1 MISNR
6 WIEKRRG
13 SWDRL
18 RALIATL
25 QASGV
30 ASLPPAELREM
41 ALLYRQIAGDLS
53 ALRQE
58 RSARNLEAELNQL
71 LGQAHAIIYS
81 RRKTD
86 LFDVWRFFSQEYPR
100 LFRQLLPFTL
110 TSLMLFLAGAVVGSL
125 LTVVR
130 PEFERHFLG
139 PAMTQTIERHQMW
152 TESVNSM
159 APQASSAI
167 MTNNLAVT
175 FTVFAAGITAGIGT
189 LYMII
194 WNGVLLGVISTACH
208 QAHMSM
214 KLWSF
219 VAAHGSLE
227 LPAIIIAG
235 GAGLRLAYGLLF
247 PGIYSRRHSLAVAG
261 SESVRLVSGV
271 VPMLT
276 IAGVLEG
283 FLSPSSAP
291 VWLKFVTAYSAVHVV
306 AALALVNAQQ
316 EKLIPISLPLDA
328 QFRQPGLLPWTGAP
342 CSPERTWAE
351 KTGRSP
357 FERFSYADKRVLPS
371 AQNCRAWSESI

>member
-13 SWDRL
+13 CWDRL
-18 RALIATL
+18 RALIAAL
-25 QASGV
+25 QAGGV
-30 ASLPPAELREM
+30 RGLPPAELREM
-41 ALLYRQIAGDLS
+41 ALLYRQVASDLS

-86 LFDVWRFFSQEYPR
+86 FSDFWRFFSREYPR
-100 LFRQLLPFTL
+100 LFRKLLPFTL
-110 TSLMLFLAGAVVGSL
+110 VSLMLFLAGAVVGTL
-125 LTVVR
+125 LTLVR
-130 PEFERHFLG
+130 PEFKRHFLG
-139 PAMTQTIERHQMW
+139 PAMTQTIERRQMW

-189 LYMII
+189 LYMIA
-194 WNGVLLGVISTACH
+194 WNGILLGVISTACH
-208 QAHMSM
+208 QAHMSL

-219 VAAHGSLE
+219 VAPHGSLE

-235 GAGLRLAYGLLF
+235 GAGFRLAYGLLF
-247 PGIYSRRHSLAVAG
+247 PGIYSRPHSLSAAG

-271 VPMLT
+271 VPMLAV
-276 IAGVLEG
+276 AGMLEG

-291 VWLKFVTAYSAVHVV
+291 VWLKFVTALLLFTLLLLWLWSAPDRQVV
-306 AALALVNAQQ
+306 ASSN
-316 EKLIPISLPLDA
+316 E
-328 QFRQPGLLPWTGAP
+328 
-342 CSPERTWAE
+342 
-351 KTGRSP
+351 
-357 FERFSYADKRVLPS
+357 
-371 AQNCRAWSESI
+371 

>member
-1 MISNR
+1 MEWDTMITNR

-13 SWDRL
+13 CWDRL
-18 RALIATL
+18 RMLIATV
-25 QASGV
+25 QANGV

-86 LFDVWRFFSQEYPR
+86 FFDVWRFFSQEYPR

-110 TSLMLFLAGAVVGSL
+110 TSLLLFLAGAVVGSL

-208 QAHMSM
+208 QAC
-214 KLWSF
+214 
-219 VAAHGSLE
+219 V
-227 LPAIIIAG
+227 I
-235 GAGLRLAYGLLF
+235 
-247 PGIYSRRHSLAVAG
+247 
-261 SESVRLVSGV
+261 VRLG
-271 VPMLT
+271 
-276 IAGVLEG
+276 
-283 FLSPSSAP
+283 
-291 VWLKFVTAYSAVHVV
+291 
-306 AALALVNAQQ
+306 
-316 EKLIPISLPLDA
+316 
-328 QFRQPGLLPWTGAP
+328 
-342 CSPERTWAE
+342 
-351 KTGRSP
+351 
-357 FERFSYADKRVLPS
+357 
-371 AQNCRAWSESI
+371 

>member
-1 MISNR
+1 MERETMISNR

-13 SWDRL
+13 CWDRL
-18 RALIATL
+18 HALVAAL

-30 ASLPPAELREM
+30 RSAPPVELREM
-41 ALLYRQIAGDLS
+41 ALLYRQVASDLS

-86 LFDVWRFFSQEYPR
+86 FSDFWRFFSREYPR
-100 LFRQLLPFTL
+100 LFRKLLPFTL
-110 TSLMLFLAGAVVGSL
+110 ASLMLFLGGAVVGAL
-125 LTVVR
+125 LTLVR
-130 PEFERHFLG
+130 PEFKRHFLG
-139 PAMTQTIERHQMW
+139 PAMTQTIERRQMW

-175 FTVFAAGITAGIGT
+175 FSVFAAGITAGIGT
-189 LYMII
+189 LYMIA
-194 WNGVLLGVISTACH
+194 WNGILLGVISTACH
-208 QAHMSM
+208 QAHMSL

-219 VAAHGSLE
+219 VAPHGSLE

-235 GAGLRLAYGLLF
+235 GAGFRLAYGLLF
-247 PGIYSRRHSLAVAG
+247 PGIYSRPHSLSTAG

-271 VPMLT
+271 VPMLAV
-276 IAGVLEG
+276 AGMLEG

-291 VWLKFVTAYSAVHVV
+291 VWLKFVTASLLFTLLLLWLWSAPDKQV
-306 AALALVNAQQ
+306 ASSN
-316 EKLIPISLPLDA
+316 
-328 QFRQPGLLPWTGAP
+328 
-342 CSPERTWAE
+342 
-351 KTGRSP
+351 
-357 FERFSYADKRVLPS
+357 
-371 AQNCRAWSESI
+371 

>member
-1 MISNR
+1 MEWDTMISNR

-13 SWDRL
+13 CWDRL

-71 LGQAHAIIYS
+71 LGQAHGIIYS

-86 LFDVWRFFSQEYPR
+86 VFDVWRFFSQEYPR

-130 PEFERHFLG
+130 PEFEHHFLG

-175 FTVFAAGITAGIGT
+175 FTVFAAGITAGVGT

-208 QAHMSM
+208 QAHMSV

-219 VAAHGSLE
+219 VAVHGSLE

-271 VPMLT
+271 VPMLAG
-276 IAGVLEG
+276 AGVLEG

-291 VWLKFVTAYSAVHVV
+291 VWLKFLTAFLLFTLLLLWLWSAPSKEV
-306 AALALVNAQQ
+306 A
-316 EKLIPISLPLDA
+316 IS
-328 QFRQPGLLPWTGAP
+328 R
-342 CSPERTWAE
+342 
-351 KTGRSP
+351 
-357 FERFSYADKRVLPS
+357 
-371 AQNCRAWSESI
+371 

>member
-1 MISNR
+1 MEWDTMISNR

-13 SWDRL
+13 CWDRL
-18 RALIATL
+18 RALITTV
-25 QASGV
+25 QAIGV
-30 ASLPPAELREM
+30 SSVPPAELREM

-58 RSARNLEAELNQL
+58 RSARNLELELNQL
-71 LGQAHAIIYS
+71 LGQAHGIIYS

-86 LFDVWRFFSQEYPR
+86 VFDVWRFFSQEYPL

-110 TSLMLFLAGAVVGSL
+110 TSLMLFLGGAVVGSL

-130 PEFERHFLG
+130 PEFEHHFLG

-194 WNGVLLGVISTACH
+194 WNGVLLGVIGIACH
-208 QAHMSM
+208 QAHMSVR
-214 KLWSF
+214 LWSF

-261 SESVRLVSGV
+261 SEAVRLVSAV
-271 VPMLT
+271 VPMLA

-283 FLSPSSAP
+283 FLSPSAAP
-291 VWLKFVTAYSAVHVV
+291 VWLKFVTASLLFTLLLLWLWSVPSKRSAVSSD
-306 AALALVNAQQ
+306 L
-316 EKLIPISLPLDA
+316 
-328 QFRQPGLLPWTGAP
+328 
-342 CSPERTWAE
+342 
-351 KTGRSP
+351 
-357 FERFSYADKRVLPS
+357 
-371 AQNCRAWSESI
+371 

>member
-30 ASLPPAELREM
+30 ASLPPTELREM

-130 PEFERHFLG
+130 PKFERHFLG

-167 MTNNLAVT
+167 MTNNMAVT

-208 QAHMSM
+208 QAHMSV

-271 VPMLT
+271 VPMLA

-291 VWLKFVTAYSAVHVV
+291 VWLKFVTAFLLFTLLLLWLWSTPSR
-306 AALALVNAQQ
+306 
-316 EKLIPISLPLDA
+316 EKLVPISLRIASNQTCSLDGCPMFA
-328 QFRQPGLLPWTGAP
+328 RAYMGRKDGAP
-342 CSPERTWAE
+342 A
-351 KTGRSP
+351 
-357 FERFSYADKRVLPS
+357 PS
-371 AQNCRAWSESI
+371 NASVTRPKICVKGENCRAWSESI

>member
-1 MISNR
+1 MEWDTMITNR

-13 SWDRL
+13 CWDRL
-18 RALIATL
+18 RTLIATL

-86 LFDVWRFFSQEYPR
+86 VFDVWRFFSQDYPR

-110 TSLMLFLAGAVVGSL
+110 TSLLLFLAGAVVGSL

-208 QAHMSM
+208 QAQMSV

-247 PGIYSRRHSLAVAG
+247 PGIFSRRHSLAVAG

-271 VPMLT
+271 VPMLV

-291 VWLKFVTAYSAVHVV
+291 VWLKFGTALLLFTLLLLWLWSTPNREVV
-306 AALALVNAQQ
+306 
-316 EKLIPISLPLDA
+316 SS
-328 QFRQPGLLPWTGAP
+328 T
-342 CSPERTWAE
+342 
-351 KTGRSP
+351 
-357 FERFSYADKRVLPS
+357 
-371 AQNCRAWSESI
+371 

>member
-1 MISNR
+1 MEWDTMISDR

-13 SWDRL
+13 CWDRL
-18 RALIATL
+18 RTLMATS
-25 QASGV
+25 QVNGAT
-30 ASLPPAELREM
+30 SLRPAELGAM
-41 ALLYRQIAGDLS
+41 ALLYRQFPCHLA

-86 LFDVWRFFSQEYPR
+86 VLDVWRFFSHEYPR

-110 TSLMLFLAGAVVGSL
+110 TSLMLFLAAAVVGSL

-189 LYMII
+189 LYMIV

-208 QAHMSM
+208 QAHMST
-214 KLWSF
+214 K
-219 VAAHGSLE
+219 
-227 LPAIIIAG
+227 
-235 GAGLRLAYGLLF
+235 
-247 PGIYSRRHSLAVAG
+247 
-261 SESVRLVSGV
+261 
-271 VPMLT
+271 
-276 IAGVLEG
+276 
-283 FLSPSSAP
+283 
-291 VWLKFVTAYSAVHVV
+291 
-306 AALALVNAQQ
+306 
-316 EKLIPISLPLDA
+316 
-328 QFRQPGLLPWTGAP
+328 
-342 CSPERTWAE
+342 
-351 KTGRSP
+351 
-357 FERFSYADKRVLPS
+357 
-371 AQNCRAWSESI
+371 